1 MSHQDEPH
9 FGLLLTMHPMCSFSL
24 GGAPRAL
31 KPYRI
36 LSVVGRRPVTS
47 STLFFASPIA
57 SRYWSGRGTF
67 TPERHRTCALP
78 PELAILRL
86 LVWPGG
92 SSPSLRRLTAKWYR
106 GAPFL
111 STPAAQ
117 KPNPG
122 AIIRW
127 QTIYLYNPI
136 VLVVWTLCGTQ
147 CSEISC
153 RNS

>member
-67 TPERHRTCALP
+67 GCYSRTASYVCFSPRACNFVPSCRAGWSLTQYSSSNSKMVSRSTLP
-78 PELAILRL
+78 ID
-86 LVWPGG
+86 PGG
-92 SSPSLRRLTAKWYR
+92 PKAEPWCNYPMANYLSLQSNSTSSMDTLWHS
-106 GAPFL
+106 
-111 STPAAQ
+111 
-117 KPNPG
+117 
-122 AIIRW
+122 
-127 QTIYLYNPI
+127 
-136 VLVVWTLCGTQ
+136 VL
-147 CSEISC
+147 
-153 RNS
+153 